1 MNGKKIISFVNQKG
15 GVGKT
20 TLAFNTAKALKN
32 MGKNVLCIDLDPQAN
47 LSMLLSKKPMTS
59 ERDSLFQL
67 LINSLKEL
75 KPLHKPLIIT
85 EVLEM
90 SDVDLLPAGQDLSGF
105 ELTVSSVQFPR
116 PLILKRFLESSG
128 LVDRYDYIIIDCP
141 PTLGL
146 LVINALCA
154 SDGVIIPFK
163 ADEFSLQG
171 VRHFYQ
177 VLEDIKEMGLG
188 LNPEVIT
195 HVPNLLDSRRK
206 SENESMEVIKD
217 FIKTEK
223 KLVAS
228 GFQNRSGI
236 LKAVNAKK
244 SVFEFE
250 SNEYKPIREEF
261 LSMGQTIEEWKSGKI

>member
-67 LINSLKEL
+67 LVNSLKEL
-75 KPLHKPLIIT
+75 KPLHKPLLIT

-90 SDVDLLPAGQDLSGF
+90 NDVDLIPAGQDLSGF

-116 PLILKRFLESSG
+116 PLILKRFLEASG

-177 VLEDIKEMGLG
+177 VLEDIKDMGLG

-206 SENESMEVIKD
+206 SENESMEIIKD

>member
-1 MNGKKIISFVNQKG
+1 MNNKKIISFVNQKG

-20 TLAFNTAKALKN
+20 TLAFNTARALKTL
-32 MGKNVLCIDLDPQAN
+32 GKNVLCIDLDPQAN
-47 LSMLLSKKPMTS
+47 LSMLLSKNSRS
-59 ERDSLFQL
+59 EQSDSLFQL
-67 LINSLKEL
+67 LVNSLKEL
-75 KPLHKPLIIT
+75 KPLHKPLLLS
-85 EVLEM
+85 EVLQTGE
-90 SDVDLLPAGQDLSGF
+90 VDLIPAGQDLSGF
-105 ELTVSSVQFPR
+105 ELTVSSIQFPR
-116 PLILKRFLESSG
+116 PLILKRFLEASA
-128 LVDRYDYIIIDCP
+128 LVDRYDFIIIDCP

-177 VLEDIKEMGLG
+177 VLEDIKDMGLG

-195 HVPNLLDSRRK
+195 HVPNLLDARRK
-206 SENESMEVIKD
+206 SENESMEMIKE
-217 FIKTEK
+217 FIVSSNNQVTP
-223 KLVAS
+223 

-236 LKAVNAKK
+236 LRAINAKK

-250 SNEYKPIREEF
+250 SNEFKPIREEF
-261 LSMGQTIEEWKSGKI
+261 LSMGQTIEEWSNGKI

>member
-236 LKAVNAKK
+236 LKAVNARK

>member
-177 VLEDIKEMGLG
+177 VLEDIKDMGLG

>member
-177 VLEDIKEMGLG
+177 VLEDIKDMGLG

-236 LKAVNAKK
+236 LKAVNARK

>member
-177 VLEDIKEMGLG
+177 VLEDIKDMGLG

-228 GFQNRSGI
+228 GFQNRSRI
-236 LKAVNAKK
+236 LKAVNARK

>member
-1 MNGKKIISFVNQKG
+1 MNGNKIISFVNQKG

-20 TLAFNTAKALKN
+20 TLAFNTAKALKS

-47 LSMLLSKKPMTS
+47 LSMLLSKKPLTS

-67 LINSLKEL
+67 LVNSLKEL
-75 KPLHKPLIIT
+75 KPLHKPLLIT

-128 LVDRYDYIIIDCP
+128 LVDRYDYILIDCP

-177 VLEDIKEMGLG
+177 VLEDIKDMGLG

-206 SENESMEVIKD
+206 SENESMELIKN

-223 KLVAS
+223 KLVAQ

-261 LSMGQTIEEWKSGKI
+261 LSMGQTIEEWRSGKI